1 MVMLLMK
8 IKMNMKMKK
17 AMYIVFVAKNAEKYM
32 QLNIQAMT
40 AKLNV
45 HIAVQDLFGQNG
57 FLNTVIYNHA
67 YAR

>member
-8 IKMNMKMKK
+8 MKMNMNMKK
-17 AMYIVFVAKNAEKYM
+17 AMYIVFAAKNAEKYM

-45 HIAVQDLFGQNG
+45 HIAVRDLFGQKG
-57 FLNTVIYNHA
+57 FLKAAIYNHS
-67 YAR
+67 YTR